1 MSKVLGIVKKDTK
14 VYNGD
19 IGGEASWQVNFNRID
34 KVMRLAI
41 DLIVGM

>member
-14 VYNGD
+14 GD